1 MDITIWNSE
10 NRFGKNT
17 TVKIVF
23 KNSKEADEL
32 LNEEIMDE
40 IFDRLDEL
48 CPRNGYYLADIL
60 SRLRTNFVEEED
72 EETGE
77 VLYST
82 SINQEDFHRLFACA
96 TESVNMLKAMYDLI
110 KKQEEEIINLKAAL
124 DEKEEK
130 AKSGSIKKG
139 MNGKKETE
147 GENHEDFDESNFG
160 NSTCANVKSSPYNTA
175 PVANSSNHCE
185 KDSKDTVA
193 LRYKRILFALP
204 HERVKQMNI
213 VRNPGKQK
221 FKNFICDFGITESV
235 EMSYLLTCLTLEKS
249 TYLQKA
255 LKSDLRHT
263 LFDNNSVWIGNKK
276 VYVVSQPYM
285 THMFQGVADIVEMFL
300 REKEFLKFCNECGHR
315 VDIFLNN
322 KYNWHDEKTFFVLL
336 TLNENKPKLG
346 YTNIVFYK
354 EDGSEEIHSF
364 DFR

>member
-17 TVKIVF
+17 TFKIVF

-48 CPRNGYYLADIL
+48 CPRDGYYLADIL
-60 SRLRTNFVEEED
+60 SRLRANFEEDED

-77 VLYST
+77 IIYST
-82 SINQEDFHRLFACA
+82 FINQEDFHRLFGCA
-96 TESVNMLKAMYDLI
+96 TESVDMLKVMYDLI
-110 KKQEEEIINLKAAL
+110 KKQEEEIAKLKAML
-124 DEKEEK
+124 DEKEKK

-139 MNGKKETE
+139 MNGKMEVKEE
-147 GENHEDFDESNFG
+147 ICEDDDKSDFD
-160 NSTCANVKSSPYNTA
+160 NSTCVDVKSSPDNTA
-175 PVANSSNHCE
+175 FVTNSSNHCE
-185 KDSKDTVA
+185 KDSADDVA

-213 VRNPGKQK
+213 VRNPGERK
-221 FKNFICDFGITESV
+221 FKNFIRDFGITESV
-235 EMSYLLTCLTLEKS
+235 ETPYLLSCLALEKS

-255 LKSDLRHT
+255 LKSDLCHM

-285 THMFQGVADIVEMFL
+285 THMYQNVADIVEMFL

-346 YTNIVFYK
+346 YTNVVFHK